1 MIGLNR
7 KVLLVYGFNEEE
19 KNILKKLVMEN
30 KIPSFKCI
38 NKNMATSS
46 LEYIICDV
54 NNDQYNGKLPEEKVV
69 LFNSCQDKEVT
80 KAISAIKEKINKD
93 VIFAM
98 VTKISN
104 KWIFKDLLEHLI
116 EEREWFK
123 NNSN

>member
-19 KNILKKLVMEN
+19 KSILKKLVMEN

-38 NKNMATSS
+38 DKSMATNS
-46 LEYIICDV
+46 LEYILCDV
-54 NNDQYNGKLPEEKVV
+54 DNSKFDGELPEEKVV
-69 LFNSCQDKEVT
+69 LFNSCKDKEVT
-80 KAISAIKEKINKD
+80 KAISAIKENISMD

-98 VTKISN
+98 VTETSV
-104 KWIFKDLLEHLI
+104 KWSFKDLLEHLI

-123 NNSN
+123 NNSK

>member
-19 KNILKKLVMEN
+19 KSILKKLVMEN

-38 NKNMATSS
+38 DKSMATNS
-46 LEYIICDV
+46 LECILCDV
-54 NNDQYNGKLPEEKVV
+54 DNIKYDGELPEEKVV
-69 LFNSCQDKEVT
+69 LFNSCKDKEVT
-80 KAISAIKEKINKD
+80 KAISAIKENISMD

-98 VTKISN
+98 VTETSV
-104 KWIFKDLLEHLI
+104 KWSFKELLEHLI

-123 NNSN
+123 NNSK

>member
-19 KNILKKLVMEN
+19 KSILKKLVMEN

-38 NKNMATSS
+38 DKSMATNS
-46 LEYIICDV
+46 LECILCDV
-54 NNDQYNGKLPEEKVV
+54 DNSKYDGELPEEKVV
-69 LFNSCQDKEVT
+69 LFNSCKDKEVT
-80 KAISAIKEKINKD
+80 KAISAIKENVSMD

-98 VTKISN
+98 VTETSV
-104 KWIFKDLLEHLI
+104 KWSFKDLLEHLI

-123 NNSN
+123 NNSK

>member
-7 KVLLVYGFNEEE
+7 KVLLIYGFNEEE
-19 KNILKKLVMEN
+19 KNILKMLVMEN

-38 NKNMATSS
+38 DKNMATSS

-54 NNDQYNGKLPEEKVV
+54 NNSKYDGELPEEKVV

-80 KAISAIKEKINKD
+80 KAISAIKQKINKD

-98 VTKISN
+98 VTETSI
-104 KWIFKDLLEHLI
+104 KWSFKDLIEHLI

-123 NNSN
+123 NNSK